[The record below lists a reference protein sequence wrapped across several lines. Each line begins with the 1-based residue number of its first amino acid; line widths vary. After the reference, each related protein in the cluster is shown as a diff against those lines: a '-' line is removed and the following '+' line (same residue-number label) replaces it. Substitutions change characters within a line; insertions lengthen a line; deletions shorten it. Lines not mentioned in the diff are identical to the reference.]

1 VRLSARAE
9 HTSHTRR
16 AVTRALDGRGKARQG
31 KAGRGG
37 ARQGGA
43 GQGGAGRGEAGRGG
57 AALAIDDAEDL
68 EDVRQVHRNLRVPS
82 HAHRTVQAEGVA
94 CMQGMVLL
102 RVGSGIH
109 SD

>member
-1 VRLSARAE
+1 M
-9 HTSHTRR
+9 
-16 AVTRALDGRGKARQG
+16 
-31 KAGRGG
+31 GG

-43 GQGGAGRGEAGRGG
+43 GRGKAGRGGAGRGEAGRGG
-57 AALAIDDAEDL
+57 AALAVDDAVDL

-94 CMQGMVLL
+94 RMQGMVLL